1 MVVWAWVATGIFYA
15 TYLVEGDSVA
25 ALAQVMHNPSVNSA
39 MSQYLPC
46 AKQAQMEA
54 AVTIAHSA
62 IFTSQTF
69 VKNALEK
76 EYPQGLQA
84 AGATAVC
91 VPYAPPQYNRN
102 VSICK
107 PGSLTLSQLFQK
119 LNQSGSRGSAGM
131 PEEVLSDMSAV
142 LVSTDRLENAI
153 EGIRTISDCAYVKN
167 VAQFIIDQAFKLE
180 SNLQLLWIGF
190 LIVGLACM
198 LFCAAMPT
206 YAFRAARLA
215 PLGKADGVPKLAWWE
230 RKQGGGDRASWRLA
244 PFTALGGIG
253 GSAMNGGTFS
263 PLAEGEGSAGDPVD
277 HRFRGRLE
285 MGAGALGG
293 SLAEASA
300 EDDSSGG
307 RSAEDERPLIAPSE
321 RKGGAWAEGEAQ
333 RTSASME
340 NGWDDS
346 LRKGGSQEELRH
358 EEGAA
363 AGEVRGDG
371 DREGAERLRGGGAL
385 NSTDVNGCAEAGRPG
400 SAGGGGGEVGG
411 GNAAEIGGGDAGRG
425 GGEAEELIRAEND
438 KSEEERGEGY
448 DRSGNGIW
456 VDEEKALRDE
466 KAAESAGDPSA
477 DGGAKGNASGDESES
492 SRRTADGERSFVWLL
507 NVPLEAEDDV
517 EEDVEVEDDDED
529 WEDFDEGE
537 EGAGGEAEGE
547 EGAADGE
554 DGGAAAE
561 GTTGRRRS
569 EGSRSSRGGGGGGG
583 AGGRAGGA
591 ENTWRALEGH
601 EDKFV
606 DLQRLFVGPKF
617 ATGTYGRLYQ
627 GLYEGQDVAI
637 KILRP
642 PDSEGEA
649 EKLAHQFKQEVD
661 LLARLDHPNVVRFI
675 GACQRP
681 PTWCIL
687 TEYLGGGSLR
697 GFLQKREGQLLP
709 LQEVVRLALDIARGM
724 AYLHAEGVVH
734 RDLKPDNLV
743 LTTDTIVK
751 ITDFGVAR
759 LEADTSLMTAET
771 GTYRWMA
778 PEVVDHRP
786 YTKNVDVYSFGIVLW
801 ELCTVQ
807 LPFAGMT
814 AMQAAFAVVNRV
826 GGRGV
831 EIASLSHN
839 VIACGHT
846 LLIPPPPYRLP
857 PPIPPHPSPSHPHP
871 LSHPSQGI
879 RPDIPPSIPLPLAEL
894 MQVCWHS
901 NADRRPPFTYVVQQL
916 EAMQDALSR
925 DPNALPL
932 QASSHHRAQGSS
944 SASAAG
950 SRSPRSSSSL
960 FCCC

>member
-1 MVVWAWVATGIFYA
+1 
-15 TYLVEGDSVA
+15 
-25 ALAQVMHNPSVNSA
+25 
-39 MSQYLPC
+39 
-46 AKQAQMEA
+46 
-54 AVTIAHSA
+54 
-62 IFTSQTF
+62 
-69 VKNALEK
+69 
-76 EYPQGLQA
+76 
-84 AGATAVC
+84 
-91 VPYAPPQYNRN
+91 
-102 VSICK
+102 
-107 PGSLTLSQLFQK
+107 
-119 LNQSGSRGSAGM
+119 
-131 PEEVLSDMSAV
+131 
-142 LVSTDRLENAI
+142 
-153 EGIRTISDCAYVKN
+153 
-167 VAQFIIDQAFKLE
+167 
-180 SNLQLLWIGF
+180 
-190 LIVGLACM
+190 
-198 LFCAAMPT
+198 
-206 YAFRAARLA
+206 
-215 PLGKADGVPKLAWWE
+215 
-230 RKQGGGDRASWRLA
+230 
-244 PFTALGGIG
+244 
-253 GSAMNGGTFS
+253 
-263 PLAEGEGSAGDPVD
+263 
-277 HRFRGRLE
+277 

-293 SLAEASA
+293 SVAEASA
-300 EDDSSGG
+300 EDGSSGG

-333 RTSASME
+333 RTSARME

-385 NSTDVNGCAEAGRPG
+385 NSADANGCAEAGRPG

-411 GNAAEIGGGDAGRG
+411 GNAAELGGGDAGRG

-438 KSEEERGEGY
+438 KAEEERGEGY

-517 EEDVEVEDDDED
+517 EEDVE
-529 WEDFDEGE
+529 
-537 EGAGGEAEGE
+537 
-547 EGAADGE
+547 
-554 DGGAAAE
+554 
-561 GTTGRRRS
+561 
-569 EGSRSSRGGGGGGG
+569 
-583 AGGRAGGA
+583 
-591 ENTWRALEGH
+591 
-601 EDKFV
+601 
-606 DLQRLFVGPKF
+606 
-617 ATGTYGRLYQ
+617 
-627 GLYEGQDVAI
+627 
-637 KILRP
+637 ILRP

-724 AYLHAEGVVH
+724 AYLHAEVSGKGGGRSGRKGGKADFGEAGLARVCGRTKGAPITLAPTHPGNFKTTSTSTHSRSPHPTPLLSPSPLPNPPIQGVVH

-814 AMQAAFAVVNRV
+814 AMQAAFAVVNR
-826 GGRGV
+826 G
-831 EIASLSHN
+831 
-839 VIACGHT
+839 T
-846 LLIPPPPYRLP
+846 
-857 PPIPPHPSPSHPHP
+857 
-871 LSHPSQGI
+871 

-901 NADRRPPFTYVVQQL
+901 NPDRRPPFTYVVQQL

-925 DPNALPL
+925 DPNALPG
-932 QASSHHRAQGSS
+932 QASSHHRASGSS
-944 SASAAG
+944 SASAGA
-950 SRSPRSSSSL
+950 SRSPRSSSSSSSL

>member
-1 MVVWAWVATGIFYA
+1 
-15 TYLVEGDSVA
+15 
-25 ALAQVMHNPSVNSA
+25 
-39 MSQYLPC
+39 
-46 AKQAQMEA
+46 
-54 AVTIAHSA
+54 
-62 IFTSQTF
+62 
-69 VKNALEK
+69 
-76 EYPQGLQA
+76 
-84 AGATAVC
+84 
-91 VPYAPPQYNRN
+91 
-102 VSICK
+102 
-107 PGSLTLSQLFQK
+107 
-119 LNQSGSRGSAGM
+119 
-131 PEEVLSDMSAV
+131 
-142 LVSTDRLENAI
+142 
-153 EGIRTISDCAYVKN
+153 
-167 VAQFIIDQAFKLE
+167 
-180 SNLQLLWIGF
+180 
-190 LIVGLACM
+190 
-198 LFCAAMPT
+198 
-206 YAFRAARLA
+206 
-215 PLGKADGVPKLAWWE
+215 
-230 RKQGGGDRASWRLA
+230 
-244 PFTALGGIG
+244 
-253 GSAMNGGTFS
+253 MNGGTFS
-263 PLAEGEGSAGDPVD
+263 PLAEGEGSAGDLVD
-277 HRFRGRLE
+277 NRFRGRLE

-293 SLAEASA
+293 SVAEASA
-300 EDDSSGG
+300 EDGSSGG

-333 RTSASME
+333 GTSARME

-346 LRKGGSQEELRH
+346 LRKGGSEEELRH

-385 NSTDVNGCAEAGRPG
+385 NSADANGCAEAGRPG
-400 SAGGGGGEVGG
+400 STGGGGGEVGG

-438 KSEEERGEGY
+438 KAEEESGEGY

-529 WEDFDEGE
+529 WEDVEEGE

-547 EGAADGE
+547 EGGGAPGDKAQQRRRRRRRKGGAAAADGG

-569 EGSRSSRGGGGGGG
+569 EGSRSGRGGGGGGG
-583 AGGRAGGA
+583 AGGGTGGA

-606 DLQRLFVGPKF
+606 ELQRLFVGPKF

-724 AYLHAEGVVH
+724 AYLHQEVRGGSGGRRGGGGKGEGEGVVH

-814 AMQAAFAVVNRV
+814 AMQAAFAVVNR
-826 GGRGV
+826 G
-831 EIASLSHN
+831 
-839 VIACGHT
+839 T
-846 LLIPPPPYRLP
+846 
-857 PPIPPHPSPSHPHP
+857 
-871 LSHPSQGI
+871 

-901 NADRRPPFTYVVQQL
+901 NPDRRPPFTYVVQQL

-925 DPNALPL
+925 DPNALPR
-932 QASSHHRAQGSS
+932 QAWNSTDPRRPPRASLSLGIGRWVADRKEGDRRAGRGKSEECRWELNHALRLPV
-944 SASAAG
+944 SAG
-950 SRSPRSSSSL
+950 E
-960 FCCC
+960 

>member
-1 MVVWAWVATGIFYA
+1 
-15 TYLVEGDSVA
+15 
-25 ALAQVMHNPSVNSA
+25 
-39 MSQYLPC
+39 
-46 AKQAQMEA
+46 
-54 AVTIAHSA
+54 
-62 IFTSQTF
+62 
-69 VKNALEK
+69 
-76 EYPQGLQA
+76 
-84 AGATAVC
+84 
-91 VPYAPPQYNRN
+91 
-102 VSICK
+102 
-107 PGSLTLSQLFQK
+107 
-119 LNQSGSRGSAGM
+119 
-131 PEEVLSDMSAV
+131 
-142 LVSTDRLENAI
+142 
-153 EGIRTISDCAYVKN
+153 
-167 VAQFIIDQAFKLE
+167 
-180 SNLQLLWIGF
+180 
-190 LIVGLACM
+190 
-198 LFCAAMPT
+198 
-206 YAFRAARLA
+206 
-215 PLGKADGVPKLAWWE
+215 
-230 RKQGGGDRASWRLA
+230 
-244 PFTALGGIG
+244 
-253 GSAMNGGTFS
+253 MNGGTFS
-263 PLAEGEGSAGDPVD
+263 PLAEGEGSAKDPVD

-293 SLAEASA
+293 SVAEA
-300 EDDSSGG
+300 
-307 RSAEDERPLIAPSE
+307 SAEDERPLIAPSE

-333 RTSASME
+333 RTSARME

-385 NSTDVNGCAEAGRPG
+385 NSADANGCAEAGRPG

-411 GNAAEIGGGDAGRG
+411 GNAAELGGGDAGRG
-425 GGEAEELIRAEND
+425 GGEAEELILAEND
-438 KSEEERGEGY
+438 KAEEERGEGY

-492 SRRTADGERSFVWLL
+492 SRRTADGDRSFVWLL

-517 EEDVEVEDDDED
+517 EEDVE
-529 WEDFDEGE
+529 
-537 EGAGGEAEGE
+537 
-547 EGAADGE
+547 
-554 DGGAAAE
+554 
-561 GTTGRRRS
+561 
-569 EGSRSSRGGGGGGG
+569 
-583 AGGRAGGA
+583 
-591 ENTWRALEGH
+591 
-601 EDKFV
+601 
-606 DLQRLFVGPKF
+606 
-617 ATGTYGRLYQ
+617 

-814 AMQAAFAVVNRV
+814 AMQAAFAVVNR
-826 GGRGV
+826 G
-831 EIASLSHN
+831 
-839 VIACGHT
+839 T
-846 LLIPPPPYRLP
+846 
-857 PPIPPHPSPSHPHP
+857 
-871 LSHPSQGI
+871 

-901 NADRRPPFTYVVQQL
+901 NPDRRPPFTYVVQQL

-925 DPNALPL
+925 DPNALPG
-932 QASSHHRAQGSS
+932 QASSHHRASGSS
-944 SASAAG
+944 SASAGA
-950 SRSPRSSSSL
+950 SRSPRSSSSSSSL